1 MRYSGRPMATVQI
14 DIPPHGYAVAIE
26 PGVLARLGALVR
38 ACAPAGR
45 CALIADRTVGRLH
58 GQAAQRSLEA
68 AGYAVSIELVDG
80 EAHKN
85 LETVARLYDAMVSHG
100 MERASPV
107 IAFGGG
113 VAGDTAGFVAATYLR
128 GVPFIQCPTT
138 LLAMVDASVGG
149 KVGVNLPQGKNLVG
163 AFQQPR
169 VVVIDPELL
178 RTLPPRELAA
188 GFAECIKHAVI
199 ADAALFD
206 WIEREAARLRA
217 LEPGALVELI
227 RRNVEIKAQVVM
239 QDEREAGV
247 RAYLNLGHTFG
258 HALEAALGF
267 GTLLHGEA
275 VGLGLLAAASLAEQV
290 GLCGPELR
298 KRLELLLP
306 AVGLPVRV
314 LLPPLE
320 ALRSAMKVDKKASGA
335 RLRFVLPERIGAVC
349 LRDDVPSELVDAAW
363 DAVRAAG

>member
-1 MRYSGRPMATVQI
+1 
-14 DIPPHGYAVAIE
+14 
-26 PGVLARLGALVR
+26 
-38 ACAPAGR
+38 
-45 CALIADRTVGRLH
+45 
-58 GQAAQRSLEA
+58 
-68 AGYAVSIELVDG
+68 
-80 EAHKN
+80 
-85 LETVARLYDAMVSHG
+85 
-100 MERASPV
+100 V

-169 VVVIDPELL
+169 VVAIDPELL

-217 LEPGALVELI
+217 LEPGPLVELI

-267 GTLLHGEA
+267 GALLHGEA
-275 VGLGLLAAASLAEQV
+275 VGLGLLAASALAEQLGV
-290 GLCGPELR
+290 CGPELR

-314 LLPPLE
+314 VLPPLG
-320 ALRSAMKVDKKASGA
+320 ALRTAMKVDKKASGE
-335 RLRFVLPERIGAVC
+335 RLRFVIPERIGAVC

-363 DAVRAAG
+363 DAVRAA